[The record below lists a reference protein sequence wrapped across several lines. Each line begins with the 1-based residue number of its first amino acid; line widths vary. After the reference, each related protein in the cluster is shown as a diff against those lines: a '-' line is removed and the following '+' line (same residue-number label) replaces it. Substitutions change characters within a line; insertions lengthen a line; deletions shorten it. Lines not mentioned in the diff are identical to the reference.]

1 MFSGRRR
8 EKKKVHFSLRLRL
21 PRHENP
27 RGAFTRNAHENT
39 RMETYQ
45 HNGRKIIQLIFKSTE
60 TGRKTTKEATTGP
73 RLPPTTMS
81 SKPPPTHRDILVRAS
96 PSAADVRF
104 EDGPQRA
111 LLKAAALKKQKRH
124 PARLPPLRDEQ
135 PPAPSRILN
144 NNNNNNNQQSTSE
157 LHGPETSSL
166 DSHVLL
172 GDDPTSITI
181 TIDEMDKVLGDLQSW
196 RSEHAKKVSLQ
207 LLAVVEEASP
217 VTNDTDGDNDATD
230 AELHNLYMKAKA
242 RWATVDKWQLQA
254 SAPTPGLPPADEAKV
269 QSLLQNSSNVSKLQ
283 KLRDE
288 VFQLHVRDLSRQWR
302 ESLNNDPEEAAFEAN
317 LLELECGVQTYADD
331 LDALLARL
339 DAIQTSV
346 DAHQDDTAIMS

>member
-1 MFSGRRR
+1 
-8 EKKKVHFSLRLRL
+8 
-21 PRHENP
+21 
-27 RGAFTRNAHENT
+27 
-39 RMETYQ
+39 MEQYQ
-45 HNGRKIIQLIFKSTE
+45 HNGRKLIQLIFKSTE
-60 TGRKTTKEATTGP
+60 TGRKATKEGP
-73 RLPPTTMS
+73 RLPPTS
-81 SKPPPTHRDILVRAS
+81 LPSKPPPPTHRDILVRAS
-96 PSAADVRF
+96 PSIADVRF
-104 EDGPQRA
+104 EDGPQLA
-111 LLKAAALKKQKRH
+111 HLKAAALKKQKRH

-135 PPAPSRILN
+135 PSAPSN
-144 NNNNNNNQQSTSE
+144 NTTTTTNNNNNNNQQSTSE

-166 DSHVLL
+166 DSPVLL

-196 RSEHAKKVSLQ
+196 RTEHAQKVSSQ

-217 VTNDTDGDNDATD
+217 VTNDTDGENDATD
-230 AELHNLYMKAKA
+230 AELHDLYLKAKA

-254 SAPTPGLPPADEAKV
+254 SVPAPGLPPADEAKV
-269 QSLLQNSSNVSKLQ
+269 QSLLHNSSNVSKLQ

-346 DAHQDDTAIMS
+346 DAHEDDAAIMS